1 MKDKE
6 YTHCWNI
13 KIIERKIIINCLIV
27 TSFIIWNNYYFFKAF
42 NILFRT
48 EATLYF
54 YIFFLPVYKYYQLN
68 S

>member
-1 MKDKE
+1 MKDKK
-6 YTHCWNI
+6 YTHCWN
-13 KIIERKIIINCLIV
+13 IERKIIINCLIV
-27 TSFIIWNNYYFFKAF
+27 TSFIIWSNYYFFKAF